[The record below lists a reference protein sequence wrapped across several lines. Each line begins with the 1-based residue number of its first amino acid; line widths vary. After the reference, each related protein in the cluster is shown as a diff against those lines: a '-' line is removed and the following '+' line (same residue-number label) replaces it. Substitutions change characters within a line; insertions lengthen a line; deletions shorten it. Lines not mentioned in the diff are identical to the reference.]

1 MLLQDEKKP
10 SLCYADV
17 LSMGFYIY
25 IFARGCVRGR
35 KATIVRRRREEVLL
49 SVSTLLQESH
59 LARSWGL
66 SNLHKH
72 KTHREV
78 QRCKKL
84 VLIFGKSTC
93 ITIKDGLKDELWFWW
108 IGAITERFCQSSHQ
122 WKCFCKTPTYLSMVG
137 SIILKTKIAEM
148 VLNLVMI
155 LVTGEWRSWCQ
166 EQGTTLFA
174 GSSADKVLKK
184 LRSDGYCQIS
194 NLRSNW
200 AGTLWHFLA
209 DFNKFAKLH
218 LLTVHK
224 CPKFFSK

>member
-1 MLLQDEKKP
+1 M
-10 SLCYADV
+10 
-17 LSMGFYIY
+17 
-25 IFARGCVRGR
+25 RGCVRGR
-35 KATIVRRRREEVLL
+35 IATIVRRRREEVLL

-78 QRCKKL
+78 QRCKKQQTQQTCLCYLFQL

-108 IGAITERFCQSSHQ
+108 IGAITERFCKSSHQ

-137 SIILKTKIAEM
+137 SCIIIKTKIVKM
-148 VLNLVMI
+148 VLVLNLVMI

-174 GSSADKVLKK
+174 GSPADKVLNK
-184 LRSDGYCQIS
+184 L
-194 NLRSNW
+194 
-200 AGTLWHFLA
+200 
-209 DFNKFAKLH
+209 
-218 LLTVHK
+218 
-224 CPKFFSK
+224 